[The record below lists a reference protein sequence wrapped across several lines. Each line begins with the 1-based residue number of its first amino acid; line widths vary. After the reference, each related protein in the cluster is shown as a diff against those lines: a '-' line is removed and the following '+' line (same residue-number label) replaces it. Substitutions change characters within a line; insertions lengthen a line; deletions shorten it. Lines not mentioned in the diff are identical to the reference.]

1 VARSMPLRFFRRVR
15 IAKGLTLNLSKRG
28 ASLSAGRRGARVTF
42 GRRGARAT
50 AGVPGTGVSYTSRLG
65 CLLPAALVIVAL
77 LTACAPAGDGP
88 IAGQAGAR
96 SNAPVPSP
104 VSPVGSLRPS
114 DPAAPLPAAPTV
126 APLSTPTLPTTPPT
140 PRLTTVPPV
149 PAVPTLAPAPLP
161 TLAPPT
167 LAPPTLPPPT
177 VAPALPTLAPALP
190 PAAGVTFTFV
200 KSPVSPGGTGQVNVA
215 TAPNA
220 ACTIVVTYKSGPS
233 TAQGLIPK
241 TADGNGNVSWT
252 WNIGTN
258 TTAGT
263 WPIDV
268 RCGAATAH
276 ATFVVL

>member
-1 VARSMPLRFFRRVR
+1 
-15 IAKGLTLNLSKRG
+15 
-28 ASLSAGRRGARVTF
+28 RVTF

-167 LAPPTLPPPT
+167 LAPTPAPPTLSP
-177 VAPALPTLAPALP
+177 PTLAPPTLSLAPLPTFVAPTLAP
-190 PAAGVTFTFV
+190 PAL
-200 KSPVSPGGTGQVNVA
+200 
-215 TAPNA
+215 APN
-220 ACTIVVTYKSGPS
+220 
-233 TAQGLIPK
+233 L
-241 TADGNGNVSWT
+241 
-252 WNIGTN
+252 
-258 TTAGT
+258 
-263 WPIDV
+263 
-268 RCGAATAH
+268 CGAPANPWGYNFCGGSFIYSPPVGFCTY
-276 ATFVVL
+276 F